1 MENAQEVKQEPAN
14 NKSRA
19 VKSWLYKITFGLVI
33 IVAGAQY
40 LSSYLAASDIKKELA
55 KGFDG
60 IEFENVKVEQ
70 SFLYVNVSA
79 EVIPMNR
86 FNNTQYTDLLQSL
99 DMRIDV
105 LAANLDKVK
114 QLTNQ
119 KPKYNRYTLEGV
131 GKLTGED
138 FNSSLSVQLML
149 DGDFILIAKEAESTE
164 FLEGEGVL
172 YSKGDQLVIERSGGE
187 VSLNYEL
194 DPTTM
199 YMAVGV
205 FSAESIS
212 YQYSDD
218 KLPTLNITG
227 LSVQHSGP
235 TLADVF
241 AGSMGDE
248 TVSSAHANILLTGLD
263 IDTLMHIFSVKDELE
278 TLEENDF
285 KRTKLEASLQEVAKR
300 LVENSVSLKADLS
313 LSGQGLETQYE
324 IDVRMQS
331 EHQIFNYK
339 DMFTALKGD
348 IDRQGDRPVLPGL
361 KQLDRMFQVLSDKSE
376 ALRFRAV
383 ALQ

>member
-1 MENAQEVKQEPAN
+1 MENAQEVKKEPE
-14 NKSRA
+14 NKKRKT
-19 VKSWLYKITFGLVI
+19 VKNWFYKITFGLVVM
-33 IVAGAQY
+33 VAGAQY

-55 KGFDG
+55 KGFEG
-60 IEFENVKVEQ
+60 IEFENVKVDQ

-99 DMRIDV
+99 DMRINV

-119 KPKYNRYTLEGV
+119 KSKYNRYTLEGV

-138 FNSSLSVQLML
+138 INSSLSVQLML
-149 DGDFILIAKEAESTE
+149 NGDFILIAKEAESTE
-164 FLEGEGVL
+164 ILENEGVL
-172 YSKGDQLVIERSGGE
+172 YSKGDQLVIERSNGE

-194 DPTTM
+194 EPTTM
-199 YMAVGV
+199 YMPVGV
-205 FSAESIS
+205 FSADSIF
-212 YQYSDD
+212 YQYSNTG
-218 KLPTLNITG
+218 LPTLKING

-241 AGSMGDE
+241 AGSNVDE
-248 TVSSAHANILLTGLD
+248 SVSSAHANILLTGLG

-313 LSGQGLETQYE
+313 LKGQGLETQYE

-331 EHQIFNYK
+331 EHEIYNYT

-361 KQLDRMFQVLSDKSE
+361 KQLDRAFQMLSDKSD